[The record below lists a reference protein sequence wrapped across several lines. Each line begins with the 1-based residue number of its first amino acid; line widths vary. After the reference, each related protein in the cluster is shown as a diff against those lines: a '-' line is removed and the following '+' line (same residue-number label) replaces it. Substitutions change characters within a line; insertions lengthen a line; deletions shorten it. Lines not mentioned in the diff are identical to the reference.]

1 MQNKNESL
9 VQICRET
16 PGEWHWEFMISMN
29 FQSLS
34 TISVMEHSGK
44 EVNKLLHSPEI
55 MIYGSGKAKLYYR
68 LKERQHQV
76 CLNK

>member
-1 MQNKNESL
+1 MQNKTKSP
-9 VQICRET
+9 VQIGRET
-16 PGEWHWEFMISMN
+16 PVEWHWEFMISIN

-34 TISVMEHSGK
+34 TISVMKHSGK
-44 EVNKLLHSPEI
+44 EVNKLLYSPEI
-55 MIYGSGKAKLYYR
+55 MIHGSGKAKLYYR